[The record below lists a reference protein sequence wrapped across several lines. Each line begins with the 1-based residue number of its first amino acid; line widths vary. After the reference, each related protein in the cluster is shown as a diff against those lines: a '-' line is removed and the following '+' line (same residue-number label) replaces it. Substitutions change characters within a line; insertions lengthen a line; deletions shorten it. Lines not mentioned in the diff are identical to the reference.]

1 MAKLKSKFI
10 EKEVEHQ
17 SQELRKK
24 NKAIGDRPLAK
35 NFIDYAKFCIMT
47 NNFGALM
54 KGYWKLSKI
63 YILVYSRY
71 ILRCHYCRKR
81 KLDNKKFLNMNTLK
95 DDLKNSRRNISNVK
109 PVWW

>member
-63 YILVYSRY
+63 YILVYSR
-71 ILRCHYCRKR
+71 
-81 KLDNKKFLNMNTLK
+81 
-95 DDLKNSRRNISNVK
+95 
-109 PVWW
+109 